1 VQVPPQGSGSV
12 ALRAVIA
19 SKPNSRIAANSVSEL
34 RSIWRLRRMFFAI
47 WSVAIIEWAQFFD
60 GDAGCGKQMWI
71 E

>member
-1 VQVPPQGSGSV
+1 
-12 ALRAVIA
+12 
-19 SKPNSRIAANSVSEL
+19 
-34 RSIWRLRRMFFAI
+34 MFFAI